1 MPKLN
6 TIYSCTNCGAQFPK
20 WQGRCAEC
28 GGWGTVVQEIA
39 ESRNQEIK
47 DVTAVKLSSFDQVK
61 NDKVA
66 RISTGISEFDRVLGG
81 PSAPLGTFGSSAGSG
96 QGGIVPGSLILL
108 GGDPGIGKSTLVLQ
122 LATKVAQ
129 TKNVVYVSGEES
141 KEQVKMRLDRLK
153 LPSGK
158 LKFLSEVDCDV
169 IIKTLSE
176 NKPDVV
182 IIDSIQALMSQDVPS
197 EAGSVTQV
205 RASTAKLLELAKKK
219 NIAVFII
226 GHVTKEGAVAGPRT
240 LEHLVDCV
248 LYLEGDRY
256 QSFRI
261 LRGVK
266 NRFGATHEIGVFEMS
281 EQGLQEV
288 LNPSQAFLEDRGQ
301 ATSGSVICAV
311 IEGARPFLIEIQALV
326 TKTVFGYPQR
336 KVSGFDFNRLQLL
349 AAVLTKRIKLPL
361 GSHDIHVN
369 VVGGVRVTEPAADLA
384 VCLAIA
390 SAHKGQPLPQDLV
403 AFGEVGL
410 GGEVRR
416 VSNVD
421 RRLAEASKLGFKQL
435 ITPQLK
441 NVKPPKG
448 VKLIPV
454 KNIAEAIRTS
464 IQ

>member
-1 MPKLN
+1 MTKQN
-6 TIYSCTNCGAQFPK
+6 IIYSCTNCGAQYPK

-28 GGWGTVVQEIA
+28 GGWGTVVQET
-39 ESRNQEIK
+39 ERLRDKEIK
-47 DVTAVKLSSFDQVK
+47 EVPVARLVSFDQVK
-61 NDKVA
+61 GDGLT
-66 RISTGISEFDRVLGG
+66 RISTGIAEFDRVLGG
-81 PSAPLGTFGSSAGSG
+81 SSASSG
-96 QGGIVPGSLILL
+96 QGGIVPGSLTLL
-108 GGDPGIGKSTLVLQ
+108 GGDPGIGKSTLILQ
-122 LATKVAQ
+122 LACNVAD
-129 TKNVVYVSGEES
+129 KGKAVYVSGEES

-153 LPSGK
+153 LPSDK

-169 IIKTLSE
+169 VIKTLSE
-176 NKPDVV
+176 NKPRVV
-182 IIDSIQALMSQDVPS
+182 IIDSIQTMMSQDVPS

-205 RASTAKLLELAKKK
+205 RAATTKLLELAKKK
-219 NIAVFII
+219 NIAIFII

-261 LRGVK
+261 LRGAK
-266 NRFGATHEIGVFEMS
+266 NRFGATHEIGVFEMTNKGM
-281 EQGLQEV
+281 EEV
-288 LNPSQAFLEDRGQ
+288 ANPSPAFLEDRGE
-301 ATSGSVICAV
+301 AASGSIICAV

-349 AAVLTKRIKLPL
+349 AAVLTKRVKLPL

-384 VCLAIA
+384 VCLAII
-390 SAHKGQPLPQDLV
+390 SAIKNKALPPDLV

-416 VSNVD
+416 VNNVD
-421 RRLAEASKLGFKQL
+421 RRLTEAVKLGFKKIIGAQ
-435 ITPQLK
+435 T
-441 NVKPPKG
+441 KG
-448 VKLIPV
+448 VKAPAGVKLMPV
-454 KNIAEAIRTS
+454 KNIAEAMKTFL
-464 IQ
+464 